1 MSAPIVATV
10 VAPAPGGYKPG
21 AVLDVPMTGLNP
33 LIGLGAFQVQQQV
46 EMLEAALNVINID
59 YEGAN
64 KYKVKD
70 PEGRD
75 MLVSALTTEIT
86 EPYARARTV
95 RARAN
100 RTRNRTRNRY
110 SKPSGREAER
120 ETERRY
126 FVAEESGC
134 CMRQLCSPNHT
145 MKLHMTD
152 MAGRKVLTMDRPW
165 TFNCCCCEWGNL
177 CGKTHMDVY
186 MGEQD
191 EQKMI
196 GSVRMPCFGGGFS
209 PKFDIHDVDGDVQAS
224 VTGPCCF
231 ISDLCG
237 AKFGVKDKVGNDIG
251 TVNKLGVKSMGD
263 FAKEAMTD
271 ADNFEITFPVETR
284 VETKALMIGTLLLL
298 DYTFFEG
305 EGAFEIDPCGRGCK
319 FKLCD
324 IFCCG
329 CIVPCTCN
337 CQPDNSGAPPKPDGG
352 PPTPDVAPVAAA
364 ATMLRDE

>member
-1 MSAPIVATV
+1 MSDPIVATV
-10 VAPAPGGYKPG
+10 VAPAMGGHAKPG

-75 MLVSALTTEIT
+75 M
-86 EPYARARTV
+86 
-95 RARAN
+95 
-100 RTRNRTRNRY
+100 
-110 SKPSGREAER
+110 
-120 ETERRY
+120 Y

-134 CMRQLCSPNHT
+134 CMRQLCSPNHS

-186 MGEQD
+186 MGEEASQ
-191 EQKMI
+191 QMI

-237 AKFGVKDKVGNDIG
+237 AKFGVKDKVGNDVG

-337 CQPDNSGAPPKPDGG
+337 CQRDNGGAPPKPDGG

>member
-1 MSAPIVATV
+1 
-10 VAPAPGGYKPG
+10 
-21 AVLDVPMTGLNP
+21 
-33 LIGLGAFQVQQQV
+33 
-46 EMLEAALNVINID
+46 
-59 YEGAN
+59 
-64 KYKVKD
+64 
-70 PEGRD
+70 
-75 MLVSALTTEIT
+75 
-86 EPYARARTV
+86 
-95 RARAN
+95 
-100 RTRNRTRNRY
+100 
-110 SKPSGREAER
+110 
-120 ETERRY
+120 
-126 FVAEESGC
+126 
-134 CMRQLCSPNHT
+134 MRQLCSPNHS

-305 EGAFEIDPCGRGCK
+305 EGAFEVDPCGRGCK

-337 CQPDNSGAPPKPDGG
+337 CQRDNGGAPPKPDGG